1 MYDKTWVQLSRLV
14 IFVVYIDQRTLKARI
29 KIYTMKIEYVQY
41 IVTQYCNL
49 YISQWPQTY

>member
-14 IFVVYIDQRTLKARI
+14 IFVVYVGQRTLKARI

-41 IVTQYCNL
+41 IVIQYCNL